1 MLIGQKIAKLRIQ
14 SNLTQ
19 EQLAEKLYVSRDL
32 ISKWETGKRR
42 PDYKTVLKLA
52 EFFSVKPE
60 DIIKT
65 NDAVFNE
72 LSGFIPET
80 YNKGSEAL
88 TAALNVFLSNI
99 NERDRC
105 IFIRRYYFM
114 EDIND
119 IADENDIK
127 ESCVRM
133 ILMRTRK
140 KLRKYLKEDSDEL

>member
-32 ISKWETGKRR
+32 ISKWETGKRH

-52 EFFSVKPE
+52 EILSVKPE
-60 DIIKT
+60 DIIKR

-88 TAALNVFLSNI
+88 TVALNVFLSNI

-119 IADENDIK
+119 IADEYDIK